1 MNQIKRPSKS
11 LNSDRP
17 VEYFSNYFI
26 YLHRYKP
33 RFPDDIA
40 AKHAAIGKEYNK
52 QTTILN
58 NKRDKDLQTKIYL
71 MQEAMECVKNLPST
85 NKTGLNELY
94 TKALII
100 DRNPP
105 PVDRPFPMWDT
116 PPIKDFDVKE
126 YLKKEAAESVGQESS
141 DLV

>member
-1 MNQIKRPSKS
+1 
-11 LNSDRP
+11 
-17 VEYFSNYFI
+17 
-26 YLHRYKP
+26 
-33 RFPDDIA
+33 
-40 AKHAAIGKEYNK
+40 
-52 QTTILN
+52 
-58 NKRDKDLQTKIYL
+58 